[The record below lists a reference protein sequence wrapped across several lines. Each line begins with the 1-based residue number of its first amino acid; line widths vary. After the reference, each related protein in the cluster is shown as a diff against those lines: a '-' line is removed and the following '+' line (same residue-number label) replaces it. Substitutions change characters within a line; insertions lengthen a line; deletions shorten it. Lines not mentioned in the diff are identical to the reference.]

1 MVVDPNG
8 FVSFL
13 SWLPGG
19 LLAWVL
25 IVAIVVGIATAVA
38 WLVAAIR
45 HGPVAAFGQTVRL
58 LREAIIDLVG
68 ISPRRVAA
76 LAWLSIKESIR
87 RRVVVVFAIFI
98 LVLSFAGWFL
108 DPSSVNPGRLYLSFV
123 LTATSYLILLLAL
136 FLSSLSLP
144 AEFKSRTLYTIVTKP
159 VRASEIVLGRILGF
173 AAVGTCLLAVMGVS
187 CYVFVEK
194 GLWHTHKITAKDLQ
208 PVDASQGQ
216 AAGLRGKTSRV
227 NGHRHVITTNATGTE
242 GRVEME
248 QGHWHELT
256 AAKEGDAISYQLGS
270 PQGQLVARVPLY
282 GKLTFRDRDGAEG
295 KDKGA
300 NVGDEWDYRS
310 FVEGGTLAA
319 AVWEFDGITEEAF
332 PNGGLPAELTIRI
345 FRTNKGNIERGI
357 LGSLAVRNPKTG
369 EKVDVKIFESK
380 EDLVDEQFIPRE
392 LQTAE
397 GEKRDLFRD
406 MVDNGK
412 LEIWLKC
419 VEPQQYLGAA
429 RADLY
434 LRAGDASFAMN
445 FAKGYFGIW
454 LQMMLVIGLGV
465 FFSTFLSGPVAMI
478 STLGALVGGFYSE
491 FMYKMATGNTYG
503 GGPAESVIR
512 ILTQVNVTIDLEPG
526 LRTTAAVTA
535 DRVMGVWLQLMANI
549 LPDFGKFSFADY
561 VAYGFN
567 ISGDTILTFTCRAL
581 GFLVPVFVAA
591 YLCLKTREV
600 AK

>member
-25 IVAIVVGIATAVA
+25 IVAIVIGIVTAVA

-45 HGPVAAFGQTVRL
+45 HGPIAAIGQTAQL
-58 LREAIIDLVG
+58 LRGAVIDLVG
-68 ISPRRVAA
+68 MSPRRVAA
-76 LAWLSIKESIR
+76 LTWLSIKESIR

-108 DPSSVNPGRLYLSFV
+108 DPGSVNPGRLYLSFV

-144 AEFKSRTLYTIVTKP
+144 ADIKNRTLYTIVTKP
-159 VRASEIVLGRILGF
+159 VRTSEIVLGRILGF
-173 AAVGTCLLAVMGVS
+173 AAVGTCLLLVMGVS

-194 GLWHTHKITAKDLQ
+194 GLWHNHKITAKELQ
-208 PVDASQGQ
+208 PVDASQGH

-227 NGHRHVITTNATGTE
+227 NGHRHVITTNAAGTE
-242 GRVEME
+242 GRVETE
-248 QGHWHELT
+248 QGHWHSLDLK
-256 AAKEGDAISYQLGS
+256 KEGDAVSYELGS

-282 GKLTFRDRDGAEG
+282 GKLTFRERDGAEG
-295 KDKGA
+295 KGV

-310 FVEGGTLAA
+310 FIEGGTLAA
-319 AVWEFDGITEEAF
+319 AVWEFDGITEDAF
-332 PNGGLPAELTIRI
+332 PNGGLPAELFIRI

-357 LGSLAVRNPKTG
+357 LGNLAVRNPKTG
-369 EKVDVKIFESK
+369 EKVDVRIFESK
-380 EDLVDEQFIPRE
+380 EDVVDEQFIPRE

-406 MVDNGK
+406 LVDNGK

-419 VEPQQYLGAA
+419 VEPQQYFGAA
-429 RADLY
+429 RADVY
-434 LRAGDASFAMN
+434 LRAGDASFALN

-454 LQMMLVIGLGV
+454 LQMLLVIGLGV

-478 STLGALVGGFYSE
+478 STMGALVGGFYSE
-491 FMYKMATGNTYG
+491 FMYKMATGNTFG
-503 GGPAESVIR
+503 GGPAESVVR
-512 ILTQVNVTIDLEPG
+512 ILTQINVTNDLEPS
-526 LRTTAAVTA
+526 LRTTAVVTA
-535 DRVMGVWLQLMANI
+535 DRVMGVWLQLMANV

-567 ISGDTILTFTCRAL
+567 ISGDTILTFACRAL